1 MEPNSRVKTV
11 DTACDK
17 LLSQKINLASKL
29 AEVLYTAGASRVTIR
44 DLRESPHSGYRA
56 DTGGVKNQ
64 RERGLLRSPKSSACT
79 PRLTW

>member
-56 DTGGVKNQ
+56 DTEVLRTKGNVVCSGRRN
-64 RERGLLRSPKSSACT
+64 RAPAHRG
-79 PRLTW
+79 